1 MREAVIGCMMILL
14 TTIDKVQNIRCPSYF
29 CVVVFIGTKMGNEQS
44 RLVKLVREGEER
56 PIRELIAKHGAGVL
70 TASYEHTDNDLG
82 WPSFGVSLVLFK
94 MSGVC
99 ACACACACCD
109 SDN

>member
-1 MREAVIGCMMILL
+1 MMILL

-29 CVVVFIGTKMGNEQS
+29 CVVVFFGTKMGNEQS
-44 RLVKLVREGEER
+44 KVVPLIRRDDER
-56 PIRELIAKHGAGVL
+56 SLRELIAKHGAGVL
-70 TASYEHTDNDLG
+70 AASYEHTDNDRK

-99 ACACACACCD
+99 ACACACCD

>member
-1 MREAVIGCMMILL
+1 
-14 TTIDKVQNIRCPSYF
+14 
-29 CVVVFIGTKMGNEQS
+29 MGNEQS
-44 RLVKLVREGEER
+44 RLVKVVKLVREDEER

-70 TASYEHTDNDLG
+70 AASYEHTDNDRE

>member
-1 MREAVIGCMMILL
+1 MMILL

-29 CVVVFIGTKMGNEQS
+29 CVVVFFGTKMGNEQS
-44 RLVKLVREGEER
+44 RLVKLVREDEVR
-56 PIRELIAKHGAGVL
+56 PLRELIAKHGASVL
-70 TASYEHTDNDLG
+70 TASYEHTDNDER

-99 ACACACACCD
+99 VRVRVHVRVAILTID
-109 SDN
+109 